1 MDKILKNR
9 KFRLF
14 LACISL
20 LLLIDMI
27 QDSYAKYISSAE
39 ANGNFTIAR
48 WAFMVNNQDVLN
60 NSNFSNTIVPVFDS
74 NPNIASNVIAPT
86 STGYFDVTIDSSN
99 VGVSYDEEITLT
111 TGTNNTVSDIIF
123 TGYKLNNNEIVN
135 FTNTTSPTLTT
146 SHMLSETNKVN
157 TYRFFIKWHDGE
169 NENMNNTA
177 DAEASKNGNASIKI
191 NLRFIQKAG

>member
-74 NPNIASNVIAPT
+74 NPNIAANVIAPT

-157 TYRFFIKWHDGE
+157 TYRFYIKWHDGE
-169 NENMNNTA
+169 NENMNNAT